1 MKVGI
6 EIPTCTSGMMHP
18 VPFATV
24 SEVVDTALE
33 AEQLGYYDA
42 GGNDHLSTMRFVRDA
57 WANPPDYFE
66 PLLTLAH
73 IAAKTSVLWLTTGIM
88 VLPMRE
94 PVLLAK
100 QVATLDHL
108 SGGRVILGVA
118 VGGYRDEFEAVRPD
132 LAGANRAALT
142 RETIESLRVLLEQ
155 PRATYRGKYVHFE
168 DVESF
173 PKPVQAPLP
182 IYSGGNVDGSIRRAA
197 ELCQG
202 WLPAKI
208 GPARLAEGR
217 ATLARY
223 ARAAGRDPATIA
235 IALQSVVCLG
245 DTSEQAR
252 ETFLNS
258 SFDLFRTSLKDTMT
272 KGVDLDAYLE
282 MNLVGTPDQVCE
294 KVAAY
299 QRAGLDHLTALLFV
313 GNTVPEM
320 REQIRRFARHVLP
333 AFPETQAAA

>member
-6 EIPTCTSGMMHP
+6 EIPTCTSGMMYP

-57 WANPPDYFE
+57 WPTPPDYFE
-66 PLLTLAH
+66 PLITLAH
-73 IAAKTSVLWLTTGIM
+73 IAAKTSVLRLTTGIM
-88 VLPMRE
+88 VVPMRE

-100 QVATLDHL
+100 QVATLDRL
-108 SGGRVILGVA
+108 SGGRVMLGVA

-132 LAGANRAALT
+132 LNRANRAELT
-142 RETIESLRVLLEQ
+142 RETIESLRALFDQ

-173 PKPVQAPLP
+173 PKPQQAPLP
-182 IYSGGNVDGSIRRAA
+182 IYSGGNADGSIRRAA

-208 GPARLAEGR
+208 GPTRLGEGR

-223 ARAAGRDPATIA
+223 ARAVGRDPAGIA
-235 IALQSVVCLG
+235 VALQSVVCLG
-245 DTSEQAR
+245 ATAQRAR

-258 SFDLFRTSLKDTMT
+258 SFDLFRTSLKNTMT
-272 KGVDLDAYLE
+272 KGVGLDAYLD

-294 KVAAY
+294 KIAAY

-320 REQIRRFARHVLP
+320 RQQIRQFARHVLP
-333 AFPETQAAA
+333 AFPDEAD